1 MCKFAEKR
9 AEFHICDKKCTIRA
23 GTIEIFSREWT
34 DFAIVN
40 VGSTWSSLAS

>member
-23 GTIEIFSREWT
+23 GTIEIFSRERT
-34 DFAIVN
+34 NFTIIH
-40 VGSTWSSLAS
+40 VGGAWPSLAS